1 MITDC
6 DQPELGITRLAHW
19 GLRHL
24 TDSARQITSELVANA
39 VTVSTQTAPPGT
51 MPAPIT
57 LTITAGQAELTIRVS
72 DPDPQPPPPGPAGPG
87 TWDENGRGLIIVT
100 ALSHQWGTAPAPGGG
115 KYVWATLRTD
125 APLPGLAPRK
135 RPIPHARH

>member
-1 MITDC
+1 MSTPPARAATRPAPGALPVRTRR
-6 DQPELGITRLAHW
+6 QRPGPATRTMSLLLGA
-19 GLRHL
+19 
-24 TDSARQITSELVANA
+24 VA
-39 VTVSTQTAPPGT
+39 TAPGC
-51 MPAPIT
+51 APIT